1 MNKKIMV
8 ATFLTTILFII
19 SGYLIPLGSYTTTQG
34 CTLDNTPTQRL
45 SLLKGQNI
53 DEIKK
58 QDIPPLP
65 NMGCSINTKYTL
77 YLI

>member
-1 MNKKIMV
+1 MNKKITAFTLF
-8 ATFLTTILFII
+8 ATFLLITL
-19 SGYLIPLGSYTTTQG
+19 GYLIPIGSYTTTQG
-34 CTLDNTPTQRL
+34 CTLDNKPTQRL

-58 QDIPPLP
+58 QDIPPLS

-77 YLI
+77 YII